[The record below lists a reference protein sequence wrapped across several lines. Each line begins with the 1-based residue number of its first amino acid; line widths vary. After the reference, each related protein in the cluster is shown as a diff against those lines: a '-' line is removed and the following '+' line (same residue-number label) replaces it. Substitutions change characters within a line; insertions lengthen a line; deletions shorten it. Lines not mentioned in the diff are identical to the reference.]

1 MYSQMW
7 GHCLKCLFF
16 PLFFSGE
23 LLCILW
29 ALEFFSLPVWLHWPL
44 SSYWTGSMS
53 YYPVRHQCCQQ
64 FLGLCKCSI
73 CVCGMEWIKVWT
85 HSQAHGISMW
95 CLTFITRAVGLKT
108 ELREAQIFFIFIW
121 MSGKCALANWQN
133 SRLQIFGFV
142 SEPWLLPWLDLHLV
156 LHDTMLI
163 TCLWLSLSWA
173 FVLQLSSPHQAKSLW
188 FTSILMSLT
197 LIPW

>member
-7 GHCLKCLFF
+7 GHYVKCLFF

-73 CVCGMEWIKVWT
+73 CVCGMEWIKVWA

-108 ELREAQIFFIFIW
+108 ELREAQVFFIFIW
-121 MSGKCALANWQN
+121 MSGKCASANWQN
-133 SRLQIFGFV
+133 SRLQNLWF
-142 SEPWLLPWLDLHLV
+142 
-156 LHDTMLI
+156 
-163 TCLWLSLSWA
+163 CLWALVATLTGP
-173 FVLQLSSPHQAKSLW
+173 SPCFAWYHANYL
-188 FTSILMSLT
+188 SLT
-197 LIPW
+197 LSFMSICFAALLPSPS

>member
-1 MYSQMW
+1 MKLPLIGQKLSNRLLNQHKVFLTILQWLNMWIVSRFKLQSKSALNIFKHLFKICFLNMYSQMW

-73 CVCGMEWIKVWT
+73 CVVEWN
-85 HSQAHGISMW
+85 
-95 CLTFITRAVGLKT
+95 
-108 ELREAQIFFIFIW
+108 E
-121 MSGKCALANWQN
+121 
-133 SRLQIFGFV
+133 
-142 SEPWLLPWLDLHLV
+142 
-156 LHDTMLI
+156 
-163 TCLWLSLSWA
+163 
-173 FVLQLSSPHQAKSLW
+173 
-188 FTSILMSLT
+188 
-197 LIPW
+197 